1 MNRVQVYAGQIP
13 LETHVLLT
21 NQFAM
26 LGIAKL
32 AEAMLGRDNVW
43 VTGLNCIAD
52 PITAFTVDLAA
63 GQIYQLA
70 PTEPTVYGG
79 SLAAD
84 SNLVLKQGTLDSP
97 LTFATPKPSSG
108 NSVFYLISAAFVE
121 SDDDPEVLLYYNAA
135 NPSQAFSGPNGN
147 GAPQATTRRGHLS
160 VQMTTGIAA
169 TTGSETVPATPPGYT
184 ALWTV
189 RVSSGTVSITNASS
203 ASTDGIWK
211 VGANHFIVF
220 GGTGDLTQS
229 TADLRYGRLA
239 FDNAWTAR
247 QTINFN
253 DPQAIRIT
261 GSSSSAGAGIK
272 ITGDGGSTPS
282 KVIRVRSGAF
292 GIQND
297 AGSPTD
303 ILLLSDAGN
312 LSVTGTITAVG
323 KMTAGADPTNAL
335 DLVTKQ
341 YGDAHY
347 ATASDISRSYA
358 DAHYA
363 AFAQTSVQTF
373 SGQLIVP
380 AQPTSGTVP
389 ANQLV
394 TQQYVDTHYASLA
407 TSGITQPQADVRYLQ
422 LAASGPQTVTTNTT
436 FSNAVILSTAPS
448 ADSHAVNRGY
458 ANTTYAQLAV
468 AATFA
473 STVGGA
479 APTASGHFTTRAY
492 TDATYLALGGSGQSV
507 TKTVTF
513 TVSPVVPTGATGNM
527 AVGFAQ
533 VQGMITAGQGISQHD
548 ADLRYGQLNAANSW
562 SANNSFANVV
572 TCLTDAT
579 QSTHL
584 ITKGRADQLY
594 ATLAGPTFTDI
605 PKGPGG
611 NSGVTNGYVTW
622 QQVFGG
628 GGGGFATLNANTFV
642 GTQTINP
649 ASGDNLVLGTN
660 PGGFTGITF
669 PGNKKFGILNSSGN
683 YNFTTGSGTP
693 AFVINATTGDL
704 SNLPGGSL
712 AISLNISAG
721 GSGTF
726 GGPVAVGQPTS
737 GGHAVRRDNFSHGGN
752 INLGSLVLPNGYI
765 INWGTIGGLSL
776 TGTPVSFHRSY
787 SSQCL
792 ALVTSLVSSSSA
804 ASVVSNF
811 GQSTSGFT
819 MAASAS
825 GTTGRFISIG
835 I

>member
-1 MNRVQVYAGQIP
+1 MDRTQVYAGQIP
-13 LETHVLLT
+13 LETHILLT
-21 NQFAM
+21 NKFAM
-26 LGIAKL
+26 LGLAKL

-43 VTGLNCIAD
+43 VTGLNAVAD
-52 PITAFTVDLAA
+52 PITAFTVDLAP

-70 PTEPTVYGG
+70 PIDATVYGG
-79 SLAAD
+79 SVAAD
-84 SNLVLKQGTLDSP
+84 SDLVLKQGTMDDP
-97 LTFATPKPSSG
+97 LTFATPKPTSG
-108 NSVFYLISAAFVE
+108 LSVFYLISAAFIE

-135 NPSQAFSGPNGN
+135 NPSQAFSGPAGN

-169 TTGSETVPATPPGYT
+169 TTGTETVPATPAGYT

-189 RVSSGTVSITNASS
+189 RVSSGTVSLTIASS
-203 ASTDGIWK
+203 ATTDGIWK
-211 VGANHFIVF
+211 VGAGHFIVF

-229 TADLRYGRLA
+229 TADLRYGLLHVA
-239 FDNAWTAR
+239 NTWTDR
-247 QTINFN
+247 QTLNFN
-253 DPQAIRIT
+253 DPQAIRIG

-272 ITGDGGSTPS
+272 ITGDGVSTPS

-297 AGSPTD
+297 AGSATD

-347 ATASDISRSYA
+347 ATASDINLSYA
-358 DAHYA
+358 NAHYV
-363 AFAQTSVQTF
+363 AFAQTSVQTLL
-373 SGQLIVP
+373 GQLVVP

-407 TSGITQPQADVRYLQ
+407 LSGITQPQADVRYLQ
-422 LAASGPQTVTTNTT
+422 LAAAAPQTVTTFTT
-436 FSNAVILSTAPS
+436 FANAVVLSVSPT

-458 ANTTYAQLAV
+458 ANTTYAQLAIAV
-468 AATFA
+468 TFA

-479 APTASGHFTTRAY
+479 APTADGHFVTRGNAN
-492 TDATYLALGGSGQSV
+492 ATYLALGGGGQSV
-507 TKTVTF
+507 TKVVTF
-513 TVSPVVPTGATGNM
+513 TASPVVPTGASGNQAVSFSQVVSMIGTGGLT
-527 AVGFAQ
+527 VGVAN
-533 VQGMITAGQGISQHD
+533 G
-548 ADLRYGQLNAANSW
+548 LYGQLNAANSW
-562 SANNSFANVV
+562 SASNTFGNVV
-572 TCLTDAT
+572 SCLTDAT
-579 QSTHL
+579 QATHL

-594 ATLAGPTFTDI
+594 ATLNGPTFTDI

-611 NSGVTNGYVTW
+611 SAGVPNGYVTYS
-622 QQVFGG
+622 QVFGT
-628 GGGGFATLNANTFV
+628 GGGGFATLNANNFV
-642 GTQTINP
+642 GTQTITP
-649 ASGDNLVLGTN
+649 ASGDNIVLGTN
-660 PGGFTGITF
+660 PGGFTGITL
-669 PGNKKFGILNSSGN
+669 PGNKKFGLNNSTGN
-683 YNFTTGSGTP
+683 FNFVTGSGTP
-693 AFVINATTGDL
+693 AFVINMTTGDL

-726 GGPVAVGQPTS
+726 GGPVAVGTPTS
-737 GGHAVRRDNFSHGGN
+737 GAHAVRQDQFSHGGN

-765 INWGTIGGLSL
+765 INWGTFTVGTSNTFIG
-776 TGTPVSFHRSY
+776 FHRSY

-792 ALVTSLVSSSSA
+792 ALVAGTIVGGYVSASAPSNSGFNAA
-804 ASVVSNF
+804 ASL
-811 GQSTSGFT
+811 GSTQ
-819 MAASAS
+819 
-825 GTTGRFISIG
+825 GRFISIG
-835 I
+835 K